1 MTTENFFEKVY
12 AAVRNIPFGMVAT
25 YGQIAVLCGNPHASR
40 AVGYA
45 LHVNPLPGI
54 IPCHRVVNREGRLA
68 PGFAF
73 GGPHVQGEMLK
84 KEGVAVFQKD
94 GLYYV
99 DINKYRWQ
107 P

>member
-54 IPCHRVVNREGRLA
+54 IPCHRVVNSEGRLA